1 MKVLSTFTLI
11 SLFAGSTYA
20 SPFSISEREINHY
33 LQNRL
38 AEKVPLQDS
47 VGIPALFQ
55 LDYHLHNLTTQ
66 IGQTA
71 EKRVEVSGIID
82 GLLTAK
88 GKKHNA
94 RIVLNMDTVPYYDS
108 EKGALFLKDVR
119 LLNWTAT
126 PEKYQEKLQMFL
138 PLIADGLSGVLNRT
152 AVYTLDEQKTKE
164 ALVKKF
170 GKAIVVEKGE
180 LRLETSLFE

>member
-1 MKVLSTFTLI
+1 MKVLSALTLI
-11 SLFAGSTYA
+11 SLFVGSVYA

-33 LQNRL
+33 LQNHL
-38 AEKVPLQDS
+38 AEKVPLQDT
-47 VGIPALFQ
+47 VGIPPLFQ
-55 LDYHLHNLTTQ
+55 LDYRLHNLTTK
-66 IGQTA
+66 IGQTP

-88 GKKHNA
+88 GKKYNA
-94 RIVLNMDTVPYYDS
+94 RIALNMDTVPYYDS
-108 EKGALFLKDVR
+108 EKGALFLKDIR

-126 PEKYQEKLQMFL
+126 PEKYQNELHIFL
-138 PLIADGLSGVLNRT
+138 PLLVEGLAGVLNQT
-152 AVYTLDEQKTKE
+152 AVYTLDEQKSKE

-180 LRLETSLFE
+180 IRLETSLFN